1 MPTSSSGSLFPTN
14 SDLDSVS
21 IVIPRVRV
29 VVVNYDGGDVTMR
42 CISALDSQ
50 TYPRPATK
58 IVVIDNGSIDG
69 LVRKL
74 PQLFP
79 DIGVV
84 ELLTNEGFARGNNL
98 AMSDLE
104 GVDVVALVNNDAIP
118 DPRWLEEL
126 VTVLESDETIGA
138 ACSKMVFNKR
148 VIGFEI
154 DSGPT
159 QIIINDV
166 KLDNQSIVDSIV
178 FDERFAL
185 MPDSN
190 QLPSARRQLAGIGSL
205 WFDTAK
211 EDASV
216 PALLSVIIE
225 SESSCEISVRTSSG
239 TTRIA
244 VASGIS
250 EFSVAVEALSDVIN
264 NAGGGVFPGLHGGD
278 IGFKEV
284 DFGQYET
291 PREVFSFCG
300 GAVALRADTLRDVG
314 LFDPSYF
321 LYYEDMD
328 LSWRMRFAGWK
339 IQYVPT
345 SVVRH
350 EHAFSSGEW
359 SPFFRFWVDRNRRLT
374 LVKNA
379 PRSVAVKA
387 ITGATVWA
395 IRDSFV
401 PVLRS
406 LIRFRRPNLG
416 ACRYRMKQYGSF
428 LKALPAAVQAR
439 RHQLRNS
446 KLKPDFV
453 YSWIST
459 R

>member
-1 MPTSSSGSLFPTN
+1 MSPY
-14 SDLDSVS
+14 
-21 IVIPRVRV
+21 VRI
-29 VVVNYDGGDVTMR
+29 VVVNYDGGDTTIR
-42 CISALDSQ
+42 CLRALEDQ
-50 TYPRPATK
+50 EYQRTRFE
-58 IVVIDNGSIDG
+58 IVLVDNGSVDG
-69 LVRKL
+69 LAWKVPVK
-74 PQLFP
+74 FP
-79 DIGVV
+79 KIRLID
-84 ELLTNEGFARGNNL
+84 LLDNEGFARGNNL

-126 VTVLESDETIGA
+126 VAVLESDETIGA

-148 VIGFEI
+148 VIGIEI

-159 QIIINDV
+159 QVIINDV
-166 KLDNQSIVDSIV
+166 KLDNQSIIDSIV

-211 EDASV
+211 EAASV

-244 VASGIS
+244 VASGVS

-328 LSWRMRFAGWK
+328 LSWRMRYAGWK

-379 PRSVAVKA
+379 PLRVAVKA
-387 ITGATVWA
+387 VLGATVWA
-395 IRDSFV
+395 IRDSLV
-401 PVLRS
+401 PVVRS
-406 LIRFRRPNLG
+406 LRRLRRFDLN
-416 ACRYRMKQYGSF
+416 AFSYRLKQYGSF
-428 LKALPAAVQAR
+428 LKALPAAVKAR
-439 RHQLRNS
+439 RYQLRNS